1 MICQTFLKNRE
12 FEGEF
17 KMYTPTMN
25 DLIFLVFFIIYLTII
40 RPAFIEFLDNKFND
54 SEDNNTRKNSK
65 KSKET
70 DKKLEKLNKIFD
82 DKFEKLSPN
91 AQLRVKFLM
100 VITLIFVAASL
111 PVLLYSLLVT
121 ISKV

>member
-1 MICQTFLKNRE
+1 
-12 FEGEF
+12 
-17 KMYTPTMN
+17 MYTPTMN

-111 PVLLYSLLVT
+111 PVLLNSLLVT

>member
-1 MICQTFLKNRE
+1 
-12 FEGEF
+12 
-17 KMYTPTMN
+17 MYTPTMN
-25 DLIFLVFFIIYLTII
+25 DFMVLVSFIIYLTVI
-40 RPAFIEFLDNKFND
+40 RPRLIKFLDNKFNG

-70 DKKLEKLNKIFD
+70 DKKLEKLNKIFG

-91 AQLRVKFLM
+91 AQLHVKFLM